1 MAYVIAVTNQKG
13 GVGKTTTTLNLG
25 AYLAKRGKRV
35 LIIDLDAQGNA
46 TSGLGFDKT
55 KQIPNIYHCLIDR
68 LPIDSVIRDTGRRN
82 LSLCPGNIDLAGG
95 EVELV
100 RIPSR
105 EFRLREVLAGMQQK
119 FDFVLIDCPP
129 SLGLMTVNAL
139 TAAQGV
145 LIPIQGEY
153 YALEGVSQLM
163 NTIDLVRHQL
173 NQNLI
178 IFGVVV
184 TMYDVRTQLSAQVA
198 EEVRKYF
205 KEHVFETII
214 PRNVRLSEAPSF
226 GKTIDEYEKKSK
238 GALAY
243 HELAKEVI
251 KREKKIRFLYV

>member
-1 MAYVIAVTNQKG
+1 
-13 GVGKTTTTLNLG
+13 
-25 AYLAKRGKRV
+25 
-35 LIIDLDAQGNA
+35 
-46 TSGLGFDKT
+46 
-55 KQIPNIYHCLIDR
+55 
-68 LPIDSVIRDTGRRN
+68 
-82 LSLCPGNIDLAGG
+82 
-95 EVELV
+95 
-100 RIPSR
+100 
-105 EFRLREVLAGMQQK
+105 MQQK

-238 GALAY
+238 GAW
-243 HELAKEVI
+243 HI
-251 KREKKIRFLYV
+251 TNWQKKL